1 MRRLAVPLLCLLASC
16 GAARADDNAIAY
28 RLFTEAR
35 FGEAAEIFTDPAWK
49 GVAFYRSE
57 QYWRAAEAFVRA
69 DDPVSA
75 YNLGNTYARLS
86 YYELALAAYLDALE
100 RRPQLSDAAVNA
112 DLMRKLIADQQSG
125 KGGLQPEA
133 REIDKVEA
141 KDRPKDGSGGKGD
154 EHGKAEEQKASAER
168 DRSRSSSDRQGQT
181 QTSEGRSGSGTRRDE
196 QAGAAGEERIEGT
209 AGKRDAAAKE
219 ASGGSEAEGEA
230 ASDQAAGMRTRL
242 EAEQA
247 TRQWLNRIVDRPER
261 FLKARIELEAR
272 RRKESGTAPETGADA
287 W

>member
-75 YNLGNTYARLS
+75 YNLGNSYARLG
-86 YYELALAAYLDALE
+86 YYELALAAYLEALS
-100 RRPQLSDAAVNA
+100 RRPQLSDATVNA
-112 DLMRKLIADQQSG
+112 DLMRKLIDDQQSG

-133 REIDKVEA
+133 REIDKVETRE
-141 KDRPKDGSGGKGD
+141 RPKDGSGGKGD
-154 EHGKAEEQKASAER
+154 EHGKAEEQKAGAER

-209 AGKRDAAAKE
+209 AGKRDAAANE

-230 ASDQAAGMRTRL
+230 ASDQAAGMRIRL

-247 TRQWLNRIVDRPER
+247 IRQWLNRIVDRPER
-261 FLKARIELEAR
+261 FLKARIALEAR